1 MSHHTSPLEMRL
13 SILQD
18 SVTDFGIDWDGP
30 CPSSGND
37 SAVMVPETPA
47 PISTLDLEDLMRLAP
62 PLSESTFYGID
73 LYINT
78 LDFVCRKL
86 DFCM

>member
-1 MSHHTSPLEMRL
+1 MYICL

-18 SVTDFGIDWDGP
+18 GVTDFGIDWDGP
-30 CPSSGND
+30 CPSSEGEN
-37 SAVMVPETPA
+37 AVMVPETPA
-47 PISTLDLEDLMRLAP
+47 PIDTSDLMRIVP
-62 PLSESTFYGID
+62 PLSDSSFYGSD
-73 LYINT
+73 LYEKA